1 MNEELEKCL
10 VTLELEGNDIQQL
23 SMKQVTAAFQRLALL
38 THPDKAGDEST
49 EAFKAVRQAYV
60 TIREHLMSSTSKTEN
75 ANEEK
80 NFFEENFET
89 FNFPCENKGSF
100 TITRTTK
107 VEHKAPG
114 MCGQEYV

>member
-23 SMKQVTAAFQRLALL
+23 SLKQVTAAFQRLALL

-60 TIREHLMSSTSKTEN
+60 TIREHLLSSTSNVTEKGKG
-75 ANEEK
+75 EK
-80 NFFEENFET
+80 NFFDENF
-89 FNFPCENKGSF
+89 
-100 TITRTTK
+100 
-107 VEHKAPG
+107 
-114 MCGQEYV
+114 